1 MTFLRL
7 GQTGQ
12 SSILNWTGSKMG
24 VRLTNVT
31 QLPPLT
37 RPSQSAPK
45 SHCQKNPLKNTQDM
59 ETFYGQNRRNFHTIR
74 LSDEEELFVFA
85 KMKELGYY
93 SISAFIRDAILDEKL
108 KVEICQDPV
117 KYDYSHSIRQ
127 LITAIPVLDKRWARA
142 EKDFVNACNIPGV
155 DPDIIHRH
163 ANRIRRIVV
172 ELVNKLE
179 YLTKLLGE
187 SHEKK

>member
-1 MTFLRL
+1 
-7 GQTGQ
+7 
-12 SSILNWTGSKMG
+12 
-24 VRLTNVT
+24 
-31 QLPPLT
+31 
-37 RPSQSAPK
+37 
-45 SHCQKNPLKNTQDM
+45 M